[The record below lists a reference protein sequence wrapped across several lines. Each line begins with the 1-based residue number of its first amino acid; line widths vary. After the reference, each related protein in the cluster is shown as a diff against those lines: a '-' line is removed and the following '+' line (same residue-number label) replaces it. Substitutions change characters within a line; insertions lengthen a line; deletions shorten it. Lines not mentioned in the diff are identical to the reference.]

1 MHFPS
6 SVQILLRHPWR
17 KFTQLFNPVY
27 FWLRWHFYH
36 SWCLSTKWIF
46 QRLEHVEVKWG
57 QICKNSR
64 WCSSSKLHSEMVAMT
79 MVNVCGH
86 TLLWQSSVSL
96 LCLAFFFDK
105 LQEACSVVILSMN
118 INSLLNISD
127 TWLHII
133 VHYNLYHKCVLC
145 LDVAIKKI
153 VVLEFILYWQ
163 VRFGAR
169 CQSMCLHLFS
179 LLKTEQ
185 RCFIW

>member
-64 WCSSSKLHSEMVAMT
+64 WCSSSNQHSQMVAMT
-79 MVNVCGH
+79 VVDVCAH
-86 TLLWQSSVSL
+86 TLLWQSSISL
-96 LCLAFFFDK
+96 HNFA
-105 LQEACSVVILSMN
+105 
-118 INSLLNISD
+118 
-127 TWLHII
+127 W
-133 VHYNLYHKCVLC
+133 
-145 LDVAIKKI
+145 
-153 VVLEFILYWQ
+153 
-163 VRFGAR
+163 R
-169 CQSMCLHLFS
+169 FS
-179 LLKTEQ
+179 LTNCKKLVLLWSWVWTLIHYET
-185 RCFIW
+185 FLTHDSTV